1 MKQILSFI
9 IWFKKLIFRELTKF
23 TLIFI
28 LINNKFNCYCKLF
41 LIIRISFNQKTHTL
55 LNEIKMQEKIIKDEI
70 LEKMSLENVFKIVND
85 NVFPILNDQER
96 AFCKELQEFCLEL
109 RPKIDK
115 SKDVYELFPVLG
127 KEGYIQRINLFK
139 DFRPYGMKTEVLL
152 ATHLSC
158 LDSQLELARL
168 ASGILC
174 GNPTFHFLQH
184 GHESEAI
191 RRVQE
196 ELISGQKIGCIGIT
210 EPERGSDAVNM
221 TTICTRTEE
230 GVIFNGEKVYTTNGP
245 KADYF
250 VAYGVTNNAN
260 PRGTMIQAMLKREFG
275 VETRRL
281 KIDYVPRVHI
291 AHTIFKDVS
300 CPNDYI
306 LGGEGQ
312 GYRNLFENLV
322 PERLGIMG
330 SGLGICWAA
339 LAYGI
344 IYTNLR
350 LQFGQPILKYQG
362 VGFSLA
368 DLLSRTSAATALA
381 FQAASIYD
389 EHILF
394 SEKPSKEA
402 EKWVAGISS
411 QGKYLVARLSADLT
425 YNIQQQMGGISV
437 TDNTDIQELSS
448 TSYIEEVIGGARNI
462 AHMNAILETSNSSLY
477 KTPYDIIPD
486 YNKNFF
492 LFFFMWS
499 QISLCRQKYPFTLN
513 THPLDSSISH
523 LFRISRKHDS

>member
-1 MKQILSFI
+1 MKF
-9 IWFKKLIFRELTKF
+9 
-23 TLIFI
+23 
-28 LINNKFNCYCKLF
+28 
-41 LIIRISFNQKTHTL
+41 
-55 LNEIKMQEKIIKDEI
+55 QEQIIKDEI
-70 LEKMSLENVFKIVND
+70 LEKMSLENVYKITND
-85 NVFPILNDQER
+85 NLFPILNEHER

-127 KEGYIQRINLFK
+127 NEGYIQRINLFK

-152 ATHLSC
+152 GTHLSC

-174 GNPTFHFLQH
+174 GNPTYHFFHH

-196 ELISGQKIGCIGIT
+196 GLISGKKIGCIGIT

-221 TTICTRTEE
+221 TSKCTKTDD
-230 GVIFNGEKVYTTNGP
+230 GVRFVGEKVYTTNGP

-250 VAYGVTNNAN
+250 CAYGCTNLAN
-260 PRGTMIQAMLKREFG
+260 PRGTMIQAMISRDFG
-275 VETRRL
+275 GITTNRL

-291 AHTIFKDVS
+291 AHTFIDTNV
-300 CPNDYI
+300 PYDYI
-306 LGGEGQ
+306 LGDEGA
-312 GYRNLFENLV
+312 GYKNLFEGLV

-350 LQFGQPILKYQG
+350 LQFGQPIIKYQG

-381 FQAASIYD
+381 LQAASVYD

-394 SEKPSKEA
+394 SEKPSKQA
-402 EKWVAGISS
+402 EKWVAAISS
-411 QGKYLVARLSADLT
+411 QGKYLVAKLSADVT
-425 YNIQQQMGGISV
+425 YTVQQQMGGISV
-437 TDNTDIQELSS
+437 TDNTDVQELAS
-448 TSYIEEVIGGARNI
+448 TSNIEEVIGGSRNI
-462 AHMNAILETSNSSLY
+462 QLF
-477 KTPYDIIPD
+477 IIQNLLRR
-486 YNKNFF
+486 Y
-492 LFFFMWS
+492 
-499 QISLCRQKYPFTLN
+499 LN
-513 THPLDSSISH
+513 Q
-523 LFRISRKHDS
+523 F